1 MPNAEW
7 RTSEEIGGDLGRE
20 VFTVALNH
28 VPRQQEQ
35 GAGEKNKIS
44 FLLPFSRAHVKNH

>member
-20 VFTVALNH
+20 VFTVALHH
-28 VPRQQEQ
+28 VHVNRRR
-35 GAGEKNKIS
+35 GVGEKNRLVFFS
-44 FLLPFSRAHVKNH
+44 LSHVLL